1 MNRPD
6 PESLLNKINK
16 EEKKQKRG
24 QLKIFFGYAAGV
36 GKTYSMLES
45 AHSLKESEVD
55 VVVGYI
61 EPHSRKETLALLD
74 GLEVLELKYIKYK
87 TIDLKEFNLD
97 LALKR
102 KPEVILVD
110 ELAHTNAKGCRHSKR
125 WQDIEELLI
134 AGIDVYTTVN
144 VQHLESLNDIIEIV
158 ANVSVKET
166 IPDKLI
172 DISSQL
178 ELIDVEPDV
187 LLERFN
193 QGKIYKKEQAVKA
206 QENFF
211 VKENLVALRELAL
224 RKTAEK
230 VNKEVEITRL
240 SKGGVEV
247 LPTSET
253 ILVCISPSPST
264 AKLIRTASRI
274 SQSSLSR
281 VIAIYIKDP
290 NKEELSKEAKS
301 QLESNLELAKK
312 LGAEVVLLHGDNMVE
327 DILRYS
333 KMRNVTKIIIG
344 RNHRK
349 HSVFSRF
356 VKRDVVDK
364 LIDEADHIDV
374 HVIPYKG
381 EKSRHYRPKKQNGFI
396 SKFKISGIDIFKI
409 VIITTITTLIA
420 HVLKNAGF
428 IQENIYL
435 MYMLDI
441 ALISV
446 FTNGYGT
453 GIISSILNII
463 LLNYL
468 FTSPLYTLDIDDTNY
483 IITLFVFCIVGI
495 ITSSLTSRIKQQV
508 EIYSKREQ
516 NTQMLYKVGRSFL
529 RLSNKEDI
537 INTGLELLS
546 IGLNKNVACYAI
558 DKNKKQL
565 NLYKNI
571 KNKQDEEF
579 FINDSEKAVATWA
592 FNNNSIAGTGTDTL
606 PGSNGFYMP
615 IIGMSETLGVIGV
628 ACIDKKLDNEDI
640 CLIEAVIAQMAIALE
655 REILSE
661 VQKEASLE
669 IESERLRSN
678 LLRAISHDLR
688 TPLAG
693 ISGAVSTIIKN
704 KNLID
709 ESIIDELLNGVFEDT
724 QWLIRLVENLLSM
737 TRIDE
742 GKLEVT
748 KNPEIVEEVISQS
761 LSHIKKRIQDI
772 KIKIEMPDKI
782 LFVPMD
788 AKLIEQVFIN
798 LIDNAIKYS
807 NGACEIKISVYE
819 LGNNVAFEV
828 IDNGPGINEKVIDS
842 IFDRFFT
849 GELNYSDSRKGVG
862 LGLSICKSIINAHK
876 GEISVKNNLD
886 KGATFKFALPKED

>member
-16 EEKKQKRG
+16 EEKKLKRG

-45 AHSLKESEVD
+45 AHNLKESGVD

-61 EPHSRKETLALLD
+61 EPHSRKETLALLE
-74 GLEVLELKYIKYK
+74 GLEVLELKEIRYK
-87 TIDLKEFNLD
+87 TINLKEFNLD

-102 KPEVILVD
+102 NPQVILVD

-158 ANVSVKET
+158 ANVCVKET

-172 DISSQL
+172 DLSSQL

-193 QGKIYKKEQAVKA
+193 QGKIYKKEQAIRA

-211 VKENLVALRELAL
+211 TKENLVALRELAL

-240 SKGGVEV
+240 SKSGVEV
-247 LPTSET
+247 IPTSET

-264 AKLIRTASRI
+264 TKLIRTASRI

-281 VIAIYIKDP
+281 LIAIYIKDP
-290 NKEELSKEAKS
+290 NKEELPKESKA

-381 EKSRHYRPKKQNGFI
+381 EKSSNYRPKKEKGFI
-396 SKFKISGIDIFKI
+396 DKFKIRGIDIVKLI
-409 VIITTITTLIA
+409 IITSITTCIA
-420 HVLKNAGF
+420 HILKNAGF
-428 IQENIYL
+428 TQENIYL
-435 MYMLDI
+435 IYILDI
-441 ALISV
+441 ALVSV

-453 GIISSILNII
+453 GIISSVLNII

-468 FTSPLYTLDIDDTNY
+468 FTSPLYTLNIDDTNY
-483 IITLFVFCIVGI
+483 IVTLFVFCIVGI
-495 ITSSLTSRIKQQV
+495 ITSSLTSRIQQQV
-508 EIYSKREQ
+508 ETYSKREQ

-529 RLSNKEDI
+529 RLSNKEEI
-537 INTGLELLS
+537 INTGLDLLS
-546 IGLNKNVACYAI
+546 IGLNKNILCYVN

-565 NLYKNI
+565 DLYKNI
-571 KNKQDEEF
+571 KNNKHEEL

-615 IIGMSETLGVIGV
+615 IIGMNDTLGVIGV
-628 ACIDKKLDNEDI
+628 SCAGKKLDNEDI

-661 VQKEASLE
+661 IQKEASLE
-669 IESERLRSN
+669 IESERLRSS

-709 ESIIDELLNGVFEDT
+709 ESIIDDLLNGIFEDT

-742 GKLEVT
+742 GKLKVT

-772 KIKIEMPDKI
+772 KINIEIPDKI
-782 LFVPMD
+782 IFVPMD

-807 NGACEIKISVYE
+807 NGVCEINIKVYE
-819 LGNNVAFEV
+819 SGDIIVFEV
-828 IDNGPGINEKVIDS
+828 IDNGPGISGNVIDN

-849 GELNYSDSRKGVG
+849 GELNYTDSRKGVG

-876 GEISVKNNLD
+876 GDISVKNNAD
-886 KGATFKFALPKED
+886 KGATFKFTLPKED

>member
-16 EEKKQKRG
+16 EEKKSKRG

-45 AHSLKESEVD
+45 AHNLKESGVD

-61 EPHSRKETLALLD
+61 EPHSRKETLALLE
-74 GLEVLELKYIKYK
+74 GLEVLELKEIKYK
-87 TIDLKEFNLD
+87 TINLKEFNLD

-102 KPEVILVD
+102 KPKVILVD

-158 ANVSVKET
+158 ANVCVKET

-172 DISSQL
+172 DLSSQL

-193 QGKIYKKEQAVKA
+193 QGKIYKKEQAIRA

-211 VKENLVALRELAL
+211 TKENLVALRELAL

-240 SKGGVEV
+240 SKSGVEV
-247 LPTSET
+247 IPTSET

-264 AKLIRTASRI
+264 TKLIRTAYRI

-281 VIAIYIKDP
+281 LIAIYIKDP
-290 NKEELSKEAKS
+290 NKEELPKEAKAK
-301 QLESNLELAKK
+301 LESNLELAKK

-381 EKSRHYRPKKQNGFI
+381 EKSSNYRPKKEKGFI
-396 SKFKISGIDIFKI
+396 DKFKISGTDIVKLI
-409 VIITTITTLIA
+409 IITSITTCIA
-420 HVLKNAGF
+420 HILKNSGF
-428 IQENIYL
+428 TQENIYL
-435 MYMLDI
+435 IYILDI
-441 ALISV
+441 ALVSV

-468 FTSPLYTLDIDDTNY
+468 FTSPLYTLNIDDTNY
-483 IITLFVFCIVGI
+483 IVTLFVFCIVGI
-495 ITSSLTSRIKQQV
+495 ITSSLTSRIQQQV
-508 EIYSKREQ
+508 ETYSKREQ

-529 RLSNKEDI
+529 RLSNKEEI
-537 INTGLELLS
+537 ISTGLDLLS
-546 IGLNKNVACYAI
+546 IGLNKNILCYVN

-565 NLYKNI
+565 DLYKNI
-571 KNKQDEEF
+571 KNNKHEEM

-615 IIGMSETLGVIGV
+615 IIGMNDTLGVIGV
-628 ACIDKKLDNEDI
+628 SCAGKKLDNEDS

-655 REILSE
+655 REILCE
-661 VQKEASLE
+661 IQKEASLE
-669 IESERLRSN
+669 IESERLRSS

-709 ESIIDELLNGVFEDT
+709 ESIIDDLLNGVFEDT

-742 GKLEVT
+742 GKLKVT

-772 KIKIEMPDKI
+772 KINIEIPDKI
-782 LFVPMD
+782 IFVPMD

-807 NGACEIKISVYE
+807 NGVCEINIKVYE
-819 LGNNVAFEV
+819 SGDIIVFEV
-828 IDNGPGINEKVIDS
+828 IDNGPGISENVIDN

-849 GELNYSDSRKGVG
+849 GELNYTDSRKGVG

-876 GEISVKNNLD
+876 GDISVKNNAD
-886 KGATFKFALPKED
+886 KGATFKFTLPKED